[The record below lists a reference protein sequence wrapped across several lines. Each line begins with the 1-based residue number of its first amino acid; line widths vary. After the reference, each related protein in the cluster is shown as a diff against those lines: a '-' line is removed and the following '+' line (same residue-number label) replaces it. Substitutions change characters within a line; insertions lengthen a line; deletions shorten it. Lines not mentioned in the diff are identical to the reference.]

1 MFRFWKR
8 ANIPA
13 AEPVRAPQDEP
24 TSFDNLPF
32 IDNESLDRFLSDP
45 DNIDRLPVDP
55 SDYPPAIQRMIVSAF
70 LHEASESAKEIEAV

>member
-8 ANIPA
+8 AGILA

-24 TSFDNLPF
+24 TSFDSLPF
-32 IDNESLDRFLSDP
+32 IDNESLDRFLADP

-55 SDYPPAIQRMIVSAF
+55 SDYRPAIQRMIVNAF
-70 LHEASESAKEIEAV
+70 LHEAAERAKEVETV